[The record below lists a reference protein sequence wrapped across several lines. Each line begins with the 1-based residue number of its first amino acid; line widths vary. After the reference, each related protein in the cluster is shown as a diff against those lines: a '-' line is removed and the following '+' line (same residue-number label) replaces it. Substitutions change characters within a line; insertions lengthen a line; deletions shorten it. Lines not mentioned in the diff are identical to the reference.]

1 MLQAQVFRATDQETG
16 QLVAVKKS
24 RVSLRVKRTLFHHE
38 ARVLQSLQGHPS
50 IPAVYA
56 IGRFNH
62 FEYLAMELLTRSLG
76 DDIEGQ
82 LEEGFVSQVAV
93 QMVRACLLQ
102 H

>member
-1 MLQAQVFRATDQETG
+1 MLQAQVFHATDQETG
-16 QLVAVKKS
+16 QLVAIKKS
-24 RVSLRVKRTLFHHE
+24 RVSLRVKHTLFHHE

-62 FEYLAMELLTRSLG
+62 FEYLAIELLAQSLG
-76 DDIEGQ
+76 DLKGQ

-93 QMVRACLLQ
+93 QMAGASLSQR
-102 H
+102 